1 MIVKGAGEPSGDAVG
16 GSNGDILYFQITT
29 NRIKRGDDDFPVHEM
44 DWPRIQRGYQA
55 LTSRYGATRRTE
67 NELAFMAWKF
77 QDAAVARQ
85 QFTLIGENWGRAVW
99 RDRNYFDRARDWA
112 QAPTAAPLPGQSDLS
127 VEAVHLHHIL
137 AQRVTAGRTGIE
149 HMSAGIF
156 AHCYPAKVTHDR
168 HLVHGKQGSHE
179 GA

>member
-1 MIVKGAGEPSGDAVG
+1 
-16 GSNGDILYFQITT
+16 
-29 NRIKRGDDDFPVHEM
+29 M

-55 LTSRYGATRRTE
+55 HASRYGATRRTE

-112 QAPTAAPLPGQSDLS
+112 KAPTAASLPGPQSNQSSLP
-127 VEAVHLHHIL
+127 
-137 AQRVTAGRTGIE
+137 Q
-149 HMSAGIF
+149 
-156 AHCYPAKVTHDR
+156 
-168 HLVHGKQGSHE
+168 
-179 GA
+179 